1 MRGLGVALLAGAAM
15 LAPQSASAVDW
26 AKVPEKT
33 ITLFYPAQI
42 SWDRLFTPGRHSGQ
56 RRFPE
61 KTCVG
66 CHGDI
71 DEFPLGDSL
80 VEAEKD
86 KEPTP
91 IKGKPPTVKA
101 KVKTAVEGD
110 SLLVRLEFEPETQP
124 DAGMDKDFETK
135 VSMILDDGSIKESP
149 TAGCWLTCHA
159 DAESMRW
166 STTGT
171 TKYLSI
177 TRTPAAG
184 GDVIKSPEE
193 LAAMRKAGT
202 FFEYWQARINP
213 GQPAVSVDGTILEKR
228 AANEKPAVKATATVD
243 KGVYTVVFSR
253 KLDAGP
259 GYKKLVPNKKY
270 TIGFSIHA
278 GHTAKRF
285 HYVSFERSLMLN
297 ASEGAADFIARKS

>member
-1 MRGLGVALLAGAAM
+1 MRGLGVTLLAGAAM
-15 LAPQSASAVDW
+15 LAPQSAGAVDW

-71 DEFPLGDSL
+71 DENPLGESL
-80 VEAEKD
+80 VDAEKD
-86 KEPTP
+86 KEPAP
-91 IKGKPPTVKA
+91 IKGKPPSVKA

-110 SLLVRLEFEPETQP
+110 SLLVRLEFEPGTQP
-124 DAGMDKDFETK
+124 DAAMDKDFETK

-149 TAGCWLTCHA
+149 TAGCWLTCHS

-166 STTGT
+166 SAPGT

-177 TRTPAAG
+177 TRTPKAG
-184 GDVIKSPEE
+184 GDVVKSPEE
-193 LAAMRKAGT
+193 LAQMRAAGT

-213 GQPAVSVDGTILEKR
+213 GKPAVSVDGTILEKR
-228 AANEKPAVKATATVD
+228 VANDKPAVKATATVD

-259 GYKKLVPNKKY
+259 GYKKLVPDKKY

-278 GHTAKRF
+278 GHTAQRF
-285 HYVSFERSLMLN
+285 HYVSFERSLMIN
-297 ASEGAADFIARKS
+297 APEGAADFRAPKS